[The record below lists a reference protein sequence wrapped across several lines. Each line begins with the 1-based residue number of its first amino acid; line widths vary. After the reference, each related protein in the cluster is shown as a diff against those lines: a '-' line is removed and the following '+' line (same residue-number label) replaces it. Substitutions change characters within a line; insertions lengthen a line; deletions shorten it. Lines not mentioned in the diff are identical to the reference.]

1 MGTILDL
8 PPEDKVKQE
17 NILIIAII
25 PGLNIPKNIFSFLY
39 PTLQDLLVLV
49 STGIT
54 AVSNNKASLYKARLA
69 VVIGDIIGIAELCM
83 HSGHTSY
90 CGCRVCTIVGD
101 VKENRKSGIYFSNK
115 ALLGCR
121 MRNKEDF
128 VTGNA
133 AHGIKKPTPF
143 SLLDSFTGV
152 CFFGL
157 DELHLWDQNIVKQI
171 WSVLG
176 GKLLEAQSL
185 GNKYAQ
191 DGKFINMATSAGYG
205 RAIDYIDFLMY
216 VVPSLLVE
224 AIELQVEDLKA
235 KRAKENEKRSKKRS
249 RKGKERAVE
258 PKDDIDDDID
268 DLVSCFD
275 QTSEALT
282 ARSLERI
289 IGLCKE
295 KIKSRSKPDENAIN
309 FLRGNSVHSQQKWYT
324 YKESNEDDFKEH
336 SKITSD
342 LLNDT
347 LDPDGLPFNVMLRD
361 FCSSN
366 RLMFDCEET
375 MFIREEYILSHNNQ
389 ILKKAREKDGIDVV
403 VQRNSESGSVKYSLV
418 NIQAITRPKKKIVYK
433 ALSYDSSG
441 DMGANIFEEG
451 NGLCDQDT
459 IVNFRR

>member
-1 MGTILDL
+1 
-8 PPEDKVKQE
+8 
-17 NILIIAII
+17 
-25 PGLNIPKNIFSFLY
+25 
-39 PTLQDLLVLV
+39 
-49 STGIT
+49 
-54 AVSNNKASLYKARLA
+54 
-69 VVIGDIIGIAELCM
+69 
-83 HSGHTSY
+83 
-90 CGCRVCTIVGD
+90 
-101 VKENRKSGIYFSNK
+101 
-115 ALLGCR
+115 
-121 MRNKEDF
+121 
-128 VTGNA
+128 
-133 AHGIKKPTPF
+133 
-143 SLLDSFTGV
+143 
-152 CFFGL
+152 
-157 DELHLWDQNIVKQI
+157 
-171 WSVLG
+171 
-176 GKLLEAQSL
+176 
-185 GNKYAQ
+185 
-191 DGKFINMATSAGYG
+191 MATSAGYG

-249 RKGKERAVE
+249 TNKFTINQDYMFHISYFIQQLGPLKAY
-258 PKDDIDDDID
+258 
-268 DLVSCFD
+268 S
-275 QTSEALT
+275 

-295 KIKSRSKPDENAIN
+295 KIKSRSKPGENAIN

-418 NIQAITRPKKKIVYK
+418 NIQAMFDYK
-433 ALSYDSSG
+433 NTNLTLVKDGCSL
-441 DMGANIFEEG
+441 E
-451 NGLCDQDT
+451 LDQ
-459 IVNFRR
+459 RKR